1 MEEYEGIISKV
12 IFYNPENKYIVA
24 VFETD
29 DEEITITGNMSYIN
43 NDDRYRIKGNYVT
56 HPRYGKQ
63 FKVSSYEIILA
74 DDRGEIIRYLSSPLF
89 KGVGKKMAE
98 RIVDALGEKALTT
111 IKKNPECLNGIP
123 HMSETIKNNIV
134 GIHSW
139 RVRSRRSQGTTGG
152 QPLPPRGSYPRRR
165 SPQYTSTARKGR
177 RGSDNADG

>member
-29 DEEITITGNMSYIN
+29 DEEITITGNMSYVN

-111 IKKNPECLNGIP
+111 IKENPECLNGIP

-134 GIHSW
+134 GILTLSLIHI
-139 RVRSRRSQGTTGG
+139 
-152 QPLPPRGSYPRRR
+152 
-165 SPQYTSTARKGR
+165 
-177 RGSDNADG
+177 